1 MKLKRVHITN
11 YWSVNDTGWFEVEPD
26 KTVLVGPNE
35 AGKTAVLRALETV
48 SMPPPQKPA
57 LDPLRDYPRA
67 RYATEI
73 GITVESKDAP
83 VAAAELELDDIDR
96 AQIAEVAPHLGGA
109 QALTLTS
116 YHDNAVRYHFD
127 QPMQAK
133 LSELEAPLARLK
145 TKIEE
150 LGHGDLVSALEA
162 IVSTAQLGA
171 PSAARTS
178 VVGKLATDL
187 SNWLSS
193 VLGAVEFDDGSQKTF
208 DEVRALVGRDAATA
222 EAYKALKER
231 LPFFVYYSNIFKVRP
246 RIHLS
251 QLAAREA
258 AGDIDDEYDF
268 GNLCLL
274 KLLGFT
280 ALALAEAGGGPPTPP
295 QGQKEPTSEA
305 IKAYQD
311 RLDERNLR
319 LNAAAVRLTN
329 MVREVW
335 GDDEMTLDFR
345 VDGQYLKVVVRDE
358 LGVEVELDQRSE
370 GFRWLVSFF
379 VVFSAQAQDKLANA
393 ILLLDEPGVSLHGL
407 KQKQFR
413 LTVSKLAEKNQVLFT
428 THSPF
433 MVGTNELDKV
443 RIVEMRDRT
452 TGTKVHEDF
461 AVDDPRSLFPL
472 QAHFGYELGQTLFGQ
487 HRNLVVEGIT
497 DYWYLEAL
505 AEAARDS
512 SAPSLDHN
520 VTVLPAGDAG
530 KVVYH
535 ATILN
540 AQALKVA
547 ALFDGDPAGKQAASN
562 EALVHVL
569 KPKQVLN
576 VADFYDG
583 PVKEPEFEDLLRA
596 TLLAVAREELGIDA
610 TAEAG
615 ARPNQ
620 PLCDLLAS
628 VGGDAF
634 SKYRLGKGFIRW
646 ARAHSWSDL
655 TDDEQKTLGNLFAAA
670 NRALK

>member
-1 MKLKRVHITN
+1 MRLKRVQITN
-11 YWSVNDTGWFEVEPD
+11 YRSVNDTGWFEVEPD

-35 AGKTAVLRALETV
+35 AGKTAVLKALETV
-48 SMPPPQKPA
+48 SMPPPQKPNV
-57 LDPLRDYPRA
+57 DPLRDYPRA

-73 GITVESKDAP
+73 GITVEPRDAP
-83 VAAAELELDDIDR
+83 VASAEFELDDIDR
-96 AQIAEVAPHLGGA
+96 AQIAEVAPHLGAA
-109 QALTLTS
+109 QTFMLTS
-116 YHDNAVRYHFD
+116 YHNNEIRYLFD
-127 QPMQAK
+127 QPTRAT
-133 LSELEAPLARLK
+133 LAELEAPLVRLR
-145 TKIEE
+145 TKIDG
-150 LGHGDLVSALEA
+150 LGHGDLSTALDG
-162 IVSTAQLGA
+162 IVSTAQLAA
-171 PSAARTS
+171 PSAARTQ

-187 SNWLSS
+187 TNWLSS
-193 VLGAVEFDDGSQKTF
+193 VLGTVEFDDVGQKAF
-208 DEVRALVGRDAATA
+208 DEVRAIVGRSAATS
-222 EAYKALKER
+222 EAYKVLAER
-231 LPFFVYYSNIFKVRP
+231 RPFFVYYSSIFKVRP

-280 ALALAEAGGGPPTPP
+280 ARELADAGGTPP
-295 QGQKEPTSEA
+295 APPHGQTEPTAED

-335 GDDEMTLDFR
+335 GDEEMTLDFR

-379 VVFSAQAQDKLANA
+379 VVFTAQAQDKLANA

-433 MVGTNELDKV
+433 MVGTDELDKV
-443 RIVEMRDRT
+443 RIVEMKDRT
-452 TGTKVHEDF
+452 AGTKVHEDF

-505 AEAARDS
+505 AEAATDS
-512 SAPSLDHN
+512 SAPSLDQN

-547 ALFDGDPAGKQAASN
+547 ALFDGDPAGKQAAAN
-562 EALVHVL
+562 ETLVHVL
-569 KPKQVLN
+569 KPKQILN
-576 VADFYDG
+576 VADFYEG
-583 PVKEPEFEDLLRA
+583 PVKEPEFEDLLRT
-596 TLLAVAREELGIDA
+596 TLLTVAKEELGIDA
-610 TAEAG
+610 TAEG
-615 ARPNQ
+615 NKRPNQ
-620 PLCDLLAS
+620 PICDLLAS
-628 VGGDAF
+628 VGGAKF

-646 ARAHSWSDL
+646 ARAHGWSDL
-655 TDDEQKTLGNLFAAA
+655 TSDEQKGIGELFAAA
-670 NRALK
+670 HKALK